1 MEQRGGDDLV
11 GLVGVFGFD
20 LDRDEG
26 FGGFLDVP
34 EVHFEVVGAQDVF
47 LVVGVADGVDVRGV

>member
-1 MEQRGGDDLV
+1 MKALV
-11 GLVGVFGFD
+11 GY
-20 LDRDEG
+20 
-26 FGGFLDVP
+26 LDVP